1 MNMGKRWWV
10 GLMSVAFWM
19 GSSSALAETLRIESL
34 QVPRLAPWQRGPVE
48 QEQADDVYL
57 LDLRAD
63 QTVVSQVV
71 LLRRAPV
78 IKGDAQA
85 YYDKLTRFWR
95 ATYGKMVLI
104 DWMEIGG
111 VKWRY
116 LRRPS
121 SENGMGVF
129 QLSTVFEGRAYSLL
143 VFVPGAVTVPPTPVM
158 DLLARLHFGSQA
170 GAAGPVAEPVA
181 VPMERWARSRIYRFN
196 LSGDVLEAVVAA
208 DAERMGQDGML
219 TGYGLDYG
227 ESSVDWFMEG
237 FEWKTVAGRAAR
249 VPWSTSGRLEVDA
262 PAELGDAAVWNLRLI
277 LPEGEM
283 GVSARLVVWDL
294 CARPDAL
301 KEVLDRLKHGA
312 RGPMERLAATRPAA
326 CPVPVAVNPGERLKG
341 ASGKTATAAWSL
353 PYPPRWS
360 AEAAGREPETR
371 LSRVRLVEA
380 VLEPGADRAVPG
392 DGLLERARLFFAFE
406 PR

>member
-1 MNMGKRWWV
+1 LAV
-10 GLMSVAFWM
+10 FW
-19 GSSSALAETLRIESL
+19 GGALPALAETLRVESL
-34 QVPRLAPWQRGPVE
+34 NLSWFAPWQRGPAE

-63 QTVVSQVV
+63 QTVVSQIA

-78 IKGDAQA
+78 IKGDADA
-85 YYDKLTRFWR
+85 GYENYYDRLTRFWR
-95 ATYGKMVLI
+95 ATYGKRVLI
-104 DWMEIGG
+104 DWVEISG
-111 VKWRY
+111 VKWRS
-116 LRRPS
+116 LRRPA

-129 QLSTVFEGRAYSLL
+129 QLATVFEGRAYSLL
-143 VFVPGAVTVPPTPVM
+143 VFVPGTVPVM
-158 DLLARLHFGSQA
+158 DLLARLRFGSQA
-170 GAAGPVAEPVA
+170 GEAGPAAEPIA
-181 VPMERWARSRIYRFN
+181 APLERWARSRTYRFN

-237 FEWKTVAGRAAR
+237 FEWKTVAGRVAR
-249 VPWSTSGRLEVDA
+249 VPWATRGRLEVDA
-262 PAELGDAAVWNLRLI
+262 PTELGDAAIWNLRLV

-283 GVSARLVVWDL
+283 GVSARLAVWDL
-294 CARPDAL
+294 CAHPDVL

-312 RGPMERLAATRPAA
+312 RGPMERLAATRQAA
-326 CPVPVAVNPGERLKG
+326 CPGPVAANSGERLRGKP
-341 ASGKTATAAWSL
+341 GKTATAAWSL
-353 PYPPRWS
+353 PLLLPNPPRW
-360 AEAAGREPETR
+360 AAQAAGSEPETR

-380 VLEPGADRAVPG
+380 AVEPGADRTAPG
-392 DGLLERARLFFAFE
+392 DGLLERARLFFAYE